1 VTDSTG
7 GLPAAAV
14 VVVTGA
20 GGPTGQAVVRRL
32 VSAGADV
39 VGVDAHKDRL
49 DEVAASLGSD
59 AGRFSG
65 DVVDLVDEAAT
76 REWAAGLGRVD
87 GVVHLVGGYRG
98 GSVFA
103 DNTTQDWAFLHDLL
117 IRTVQNVTLAMHD
130 ALVASPQSRFVL
142 VSATAAAN
150 PTAGAAGYAAGKS
163 AAEAWTLAM
172 ADSFRGLQSGRAD
185 DPLPQTA
192 AATVLVV
199 KALVNDG
206 MRAAKPE
213 ATFAGYTD
221 VRDLAEVIVGL
232 WDVDAA
238 DVNGLRKLLA
248 P

>member
-1 VTDSTG
+1 MSA
-7 GLPAAAV
+7 GLPDGAV

-20 GGPTGQAVVRRL
+20 GGPTGQAMVQRL

-49 DEVAASLGSD
+49 DEVAVALGADS
-59 AGRFSG
+59 GRFAG
-65 DVVDLVDEAAT
+65 HVVDLVDEAAT

-103 DNTTQDWAFLHDLL
+103 DNTAQDWAFLHDLL
-117 IRTVQNVTLAMHD
+117 IRTVQTVTLSLHD

-142 VSATAAAN
+142 VSATAAAD
-150 PTAGAAGYAAGKS
+150 PTAGSAGYAAGKS

-172 ADSFRGLQSGRAD
+172 ADSFRRLQSGRAQ
-185 DPLPQTA
+185 DPVPQTA

-199 KALVNDG
+199 KALVHDG
-206 MRAAKPE
+206 LRAAKPDAAFE
-213 ATFAGYTD
+213 GYTD
-221 VRDLAEVIVGL
+221 VRDLADVVVGL
-232 WDVDAA
+232 WDADAA
-238 DVNGLRKLLA
+238 EVNGQRKRLV